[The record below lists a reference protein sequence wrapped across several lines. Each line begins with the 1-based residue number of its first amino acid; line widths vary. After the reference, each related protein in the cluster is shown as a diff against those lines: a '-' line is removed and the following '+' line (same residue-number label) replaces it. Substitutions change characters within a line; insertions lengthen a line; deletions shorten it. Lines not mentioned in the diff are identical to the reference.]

1 MAGPVGEWP
10 EEKKLGQQMSQ
21 GEFERQQILDEMK
34 KRTPLH
40 RDSSWIRQRSSSSS
54 FAKEPVALGNDPVRR
69 SALTSAPPP
78 PHISASVVRVT
89 HFGRCFYPKPFTS
102 LVSLQS
108 KQQ

>member
-54 FAKEPVALGNDPVRR
+54 SFAKEPVALGNDPVRR

-78 PHISASVVRVT
+78 PHISTSVVRVT
-89 HFGRCFYPKPFTS
+89 HFGRCF
-102 LVSLQS
+102 
-108 KQQ
+108 